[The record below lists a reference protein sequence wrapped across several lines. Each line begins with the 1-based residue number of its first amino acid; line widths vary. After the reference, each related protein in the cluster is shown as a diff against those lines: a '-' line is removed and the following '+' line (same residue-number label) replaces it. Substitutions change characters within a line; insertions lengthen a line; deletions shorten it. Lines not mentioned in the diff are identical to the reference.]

1 MINDFENF
9 VVQDYTYASRFI
21 ASWLREGGNL
31 RRGGDYK
38 LFREW
43 LVSIGVTPENAK
55 RISFLAENG
64 KLELEEMAKRFL
76 KKHEDQ

>member
-31 RRGGDYK
+31 RRGADYE

-76 KKHEDQ
+76 KEHEDQ

>member
-1 MINDFENF
+1 MNDFENF

-21 ASWLREGGNL
+21 ASWLRSGGDL
-31 RRGGDYK
+31 GRYADDYK

-64 KLELEEMAKRFL
+64 KLELENMAEKFL
-76 KKHEDQ
+76 KEHEDQ

>member
-1 MINDFENF
+1 MDRFENF
-9 VVQDYTYASRFI
+9 FVQDYAHASRFI

-31 RRGGDYK
+31 RRHDDYK

-76 KKHEDQ
+76 KEHEDQ

>member
-1 MINDFENF
+1 MDHFENF
-9 VVQDYTYASRFI
+9 IVQDYTYASRFI

-31 RRGGDYK
+31 RSGGDYK

-55 RISFLAENG
+55 RVSFLAENG

-76 KKHEDQ
+76 KEHEDQ